1 MCYVSVCKISNQFSK
16 AEVSL
21 RNDGDDHFVIHK
33 NSESVCFTPE
43 TNRISQIIL
52 STKGG

>member
-1 MCYVSVCKISNQFSK
+1 MCYVSVCKISSQFPK

-43 TNRISQIIL
+43 TNRIHQITL
-52 STKGG
+52 PTKGW

>member
-1 MCYVSVCKISNQFSK
+1 MSVRKISSQFSK

-21 RNDGDDHFVIHK
+21 RNDGDHHFVIHK

-43 TNRISQIIL
+43 TNRIHQITL
-52 STKGG
+52 PTKGW